1 MTKNCIHSSQFIQSE
16 EGEPLVEIQEEY
28 HSEEELEI
36 QVTKESNCSQK
47 PMIQVIS
54 ETNNPLEDDHRDV
67 GCTECKNE
75 EEKLLEDPEEILK
88 FFYEM
93 QLKEEE
99 EMRAE
104 EEKTV
109 RETLSKKMPTTPA
122 HLYEQFKSHQDTNEV
137 KTEPTSKSMCYFFL
151 CCLLPLFCHFCR
163 HYIIRLPLTSHF
175 SPLL

>member
-1 MTKNCIHSSQFIQSE
+1 
-16 EGEPLVEIQEEY
+16 
-28 HSEEELEI
+28 
-36 QVTKESNCSQK
+36 
-47 PMIQVIS
+47 MIQVIS

-137 KTEPTSKSMCYFFL
+137 KTEPTILMVQIYFIMNKQRSTLFFRVIVARREL
-151 CCLLPLFCHFCR
+151 IHHLLYHQDCQLLFVGSLLLGYQSNHPLFKTR
-163 HYIIRLPLTSHF
+163 NNSV
-175 SPLL
+175 